1 MANPESPSPE
11 PPARV
16 DPNTADL
23 TELQALPGVG
33 PALAARIAAAR
44 PFRDAEDLRR
54 VAGIG
59 PAALDALRDR
69 LIFDVDVAGTA
80 EPAAA
85 GAQEF
90 VREASDRMEEAFEVA
105 GARWA
110 SATGGRRLLV
120 DAGLVG
126 AAVILSMFLTLS
138 VLAGINRSLD
148 VSRQPTVR
156 QLVSDVAG
164 LEARLEALQSQ
175 ADSVEGRLS
184 ALEGL
189 TGRMNAVESE
199 VERMQTALDQA
210 AAEVAAMQSTVE
222 AVSGEVAGLRTE
234 VDRID
239 FFLRGVQDLFKSL
252 YPEVPPVPEATP
264 AS

>member
-1 MANPESPSPE
+1 VADPESPSTDPL
-11 PPARV
+11 ARV
-16 DPNTADL
+16 DPNTAAL
-23 TELQALPGVG
+23 AELQTLPGVG

-54 VAGIG
+54 VPGIG
-59 PAALDALRDR
+59 PAALDAMRDR
-69 LIFDVDVAGTA
+69 LTFEVAAGTA

-85 GAQEF
+85 GAEEF
-90 VREASDRMEEAFEVA
+90 VREASERVEEAFESA

-110 SATGGRRLLV
+110 TATGGRRLLV
-120 DAGLVG
+120 DVGLVG
-126 AAVILSMFLTLS
+126 VAVILSMCLTLS

-164 LEARLEALQSQ
+164 LGARLDALQSR
-175 ADSVEGRLS
+175 ADSFEGRLS

-210 AAEVAAMQSTVE
+210 ATEVAAMRSTVE

-239 FFLRGVQDLFKSL
+239 SFLRGVQDLFKSL